1 MSKSLGTGID
11 PLLLIDKYGA
21 DAVRVSLIAGTAAGT
36 DIKISEHKIR
46 GYRNFSNKIW
56 NTARFVLM
64 STDNVNMEAELTAE
78 DRMIMDEL
86 GALSVEVTKDIE
98 EYRFYLAAEKL
109 YHYVWHTFADKILE
123 EAKVKLAGKD
133 AKVKASAQRMLMEV
147 LATCLKLLHPFMPFV
162 TEELYGKLPLSGKK
176 MLMIESWPT

>member
-1 MSKSLGTGID
+1 MMR
-11 PLLLIDKYGA
+11 KYGA